1 MLCMKARLQWSNPE
15 AFLDSN
21 DKREYDIQAV

>member
-1 MLCMKARLQWSNPE
+1 MLCMKDRLQWSNPE

-21 DKREYDIQAV
+21 DKREYYKAV